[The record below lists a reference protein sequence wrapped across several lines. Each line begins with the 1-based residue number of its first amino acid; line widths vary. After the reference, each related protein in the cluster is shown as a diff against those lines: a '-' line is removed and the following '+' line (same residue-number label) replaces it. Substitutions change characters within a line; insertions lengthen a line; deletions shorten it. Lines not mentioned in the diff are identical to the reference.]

1 MNLVHRKCEHP
12 LVYDHIENKWFCFKC
27 REYPK
32 LDEIVFNA
40 KESSEE

>member
-1 MNLVHRKCEHP
+1 MNLIHRKCKHP

-40 KESSEE
+40 KESSER